1 MTHYQKLALLLFR
14 TIGTVFLVFSVL
26 TALLSLTAP
35 FFGNQANTII
45 LFLIF
50 YSLPLLIFGGAFW
63 LLSKK
68 LARFVCFDFGDSD
81 EK

>member
-1 MTHYQKLALLLFR
+1 MTHYQKLALLTFR
-14 TIGTVFLVFSVL
+14 IIGTVFFLFAAV

-35 FFGNQANTII
+35 FFGYQAGTIV

-50 YSLPLLIFGGAFW
+50 YSLPLSIFGGVFW
-63 LLSKK
+63 LTSRK
-68 LARFVCFDFGDSD
+68 LAQLVCNDLDNSD